1 MRSLLLAPEAPL
13 PARSGL
19 PLRIVNLARA
29 LAEEVD
35 LEIAALADPPAPASA
50 ERFGVTHFPGEWDRR
65 VAVAR
70 AAWEP
75 WPVAQMRSRA
85 LARYVRE
92 ADWDVLQTHSLPM
105 TRYLPAS
112 RPSVFDTHDT
122 MTSVTRMM
130 ANTDSRAA
138 MRLLWRYEAIKT
150 RSYESRAARR
160 ATTVTVPTDADA
172 ELFERLGA
180 QRIVIVPNGIDLD
193 ANPHQLPAS
202 GAEVIFVGYFAWR
215 PNVEAALELCDA
227 IFPRLRARVPGAQ
240 LTLVGAAAPPELQTR
255 AGPAIEVTG
264 GVDDVLVYLRR
275 ARVTVMP
282 LRAGG
287 GSRLKVLEALAAG
300 IPVVATPFAVTG
312 ITVRAGVHAL
322 LGESAA
328 DLAALAT
335 RVIEDDD
342 LAASLSRSGRELVQQ
357 RYGWPTVAAPLVGL
371 HRELAERYA
380 RR

>member
-1 MRSLLLAPEAPL
+1 MLLLAPEAPL

-29 LAEEVD
+29 LAEEVE
-35 LEIAALADPPAPASA
+35 LEIAALADPPAPAAA
-50 ERFGVTHFPGEWDRR
+50 ERFAVTHLPGEWDRR

-85 LARYVRE
+85 IARYVQE
-92 ADWDVLQTHSLPM
+92 ARWDVLQTHSLPM
-105 TRYLPAS
+105 TRYVPAS

-130 ANTDSRAA
+130 ANADSRAA
-138 MRLLWRYEAIKT
+138 IRPLWRYEALKT
-150 RSYESRAARR
+150 RRFESRAARR
-160 ATTVTVPTDADA
+160 ATAVTVPTDADA

-180 QRIVIVPNGIDLD
+180 RRIVIVPNGVDLD
-193 ANPHQLPAS
+193 ANPHRLPAS
-202 GAEVIFVGYFAWR
+202 GAEVVLVGYFAWR
-215 PNVEAALELCDA
+215 PNVEAALELSDE
-227 IFPRLRARVPGAQ
+227 IFPRLRTRVPAAQ
-240 LTLVGAAAPPELQTR
+240 LTLVGAGAPPGLQAR
-255 AGPAIEVTG
+255 AGPAIRLTG
-264 GVDDVLVYLRR
+264 GVESVLFYLRR
-275 ARVTVMP
+275 ARVTVIP

-300 IPVVATPFAVTG
+300 IPIVATPFAVTG
-312 ITVRAGVHAL
+312 IAVRDGVHAL

-328 DLAALAT
+328 DLAALAA

-342 LAASLSRSGRELVQQ
+342 LAESLSRSGRELVQQ
-357 RYGWPTVAAPLVGL
+357 RYGWATVAAPLVGL